1 MLMSTQIL
9 FIRHGETD
17 WNRIKRIQGHTDIPL
32 AATGVEQARRLAQR
46 LVEEAVQGARLD
58 AIYSSDLLRA
68 RQTAQPIAT
77 ALGLPLQLREGLRER
92 LYGAFEG
99 YDREQIA
106 ERYPDEFEH
115 WQSRD
120 GGFAPPDG
128 ESMRAFY
135 RRVMETV
142 APIVAAHPGGRV
154 ACVAHGGVLD
164 CVYRFARDLTLEV
177 PRDYAL
183 LNTSINVV
191 DFEGGKGKV
200 VSWADIAHLDAPSDD
215 DTLRRIPEPGR

>member
-1 MLMSTQIL
+1 MSTQIL

-17 WNRIKRIQGHTDIPL
+17 WNRIKRIQGHIDIPL
-32 AATGVEQARRLAQR
+32 ATTGVEQAKRLAQR
-46 LVEEAVQGARLD
+46 LAGEAAQGMRLD
-58 AIYSSDLLRA
+58 AIYSSDLQRA
-68 RQTAQPIAT
+68 QQTAQPIAT
-77 ALGLPLQLREGLRER
+77 ALGLPLQLRKGLRER

-99 YDREQIA
+99 YDRDQIA

-115 WQSRD
+115 WQTRD

-135 RRVMETV
+135 HRVMETV
-142 APIVAAHPGGRV
+142 TPIVAAHPGARI

-183 LNTSINVV
+183 LNTSVNVV
-191 DFEGGKGKV
+191 DFAGGKGKV
-200 VSWADIAHLDAPSDD
+200 VSWADISHLDTPSDD